1 MSSIIEFN
9 HVTDTGKKS
18 ILEDIS
24 FSLEKGY
31 IMGLAGKNGAGKTT
45 LIKHI
50 ISNDFSYN
58 GKILY
63 EGNDVRNCRNTMMQH
78 TSYVSDEQIFFTE
91 RDAVCNG
98 EIYSCFYED
107 WDEQLYMQMLKQ
119 FEVNPYTPVY
129 NLSRGNYIKFQLA
142 FAFAHKCSLLLL
154 DEATAGMDPI
164 FRKDFFR
171 ILQNEVA
178 RTELT
183 VIMATHIE
191 DELYKKSDY
200 IGIMENGRLKSF
212 NTAV

>member
-1 MSSIIEFN
+1 MRSIIEFQS
-9 HVTDTGKKS
+9 VTDLGEKQ
-18 ILEDIS
+18 ILENIS
-24 FSLEKGY
+24 FELEKGY

-50 ISNDFSYN
+50 IDPDFSYS

-63 EGNDVRNCRNTMMQH
+63 DGRDIRECRQLMLQNIA
-78 TSYVSDEQIFFTE
+78 YVSDEQIYFTE
-91 RDAVCNG
+91 RDAVCNAKL
-98 EIYSCFYED
+98 YSLFYDD
-107 WDEQLYMQMLKQ
+107 WNQELYYELLHQ
-119 FEVNPYTPVY
+119 FGVEAYTPVY

-142 FAFAHKCSLLLL
+142 FAFAHNCKLLLL
-154 DEATAGMDPI
+154 DEATAGMDPV
-164 FRKDFFR
+164 FRKDFFK

-200 IGIMENGRLKSF
+200 IGIMENGRLKSYGP
-212 NTAV
+212 AV